1 MTVIQLIEKLK
12 ELDPNA
18 FVNVGVYA
26 PSEYGFEYYF
36 GALDKIDIENGLI
49 YLDSSKQY

>member
-18 FVNVGVYA
+18 FVHVGVYT